1 MIDHIIASLVLIV
14 VILLVIIAFLTF
26 YIIYERRKTTI
37 LPLNKFVP
45 LLTYDKSSGDHSNSA
60 THKRITKRLR
70 QRVRLDFF
78 SRNDFSTFP
87 SSQELY
93 LFVLKI
99 PKDFFSQTVISLLIN
114 SSNKLPTPLSIRPL
128 FISIIKTNKQIVI
141 VLFLFYKIRTCR
153 DHRDANHK

>member
-14 VILLVIIAFLTF
+14 VILLVIIAFLTV

-60 THKRITKRLR
+60 THKRMTKRLR
-70 QRVRLDFF
+70 QRVRFDF
-78 SRNDFSTFP
+78 SRKKIFP
-87 SSQELY
+87 SSRSSQELY

-99 PKDFFSQTVISLLIN
+99 LKDFFSQTVISLLIN
-114 SSNKLPTPLSIRPL
+114 SFNKLLTPVSIKRL

-141 VLFLFYKIRTCR
+141 VLRLFYKIRTCW
-153 DHRDANHK
+153 DQ